1 MKLKL
6 NIWRQSDRD
15 ATGAMQ
21 SYELDE
27 VSPEMSF
34 LEMLDVLNEKL
45 IAEGSEP
52 VEFEHDCRE
61 GICGSCGVMINGQAH
76 GPQKGTATCQLHMRK
91 FSDGDEINIEPWRAA
106 AFPVLKDLV
115 VDRSPFDRIVESGGY
130 ITAPTGAGP
139 DANLRICI
147 NGAQS
152 DLTLDL

>member
-6 NIWRQSDRD
+6 NIWRQPGPD
-15 ATGAMQ
+15 ASGAMQ
-21 SYELDE
+21 TYELDD

-45 IAEGSEP
+45 IAEGAEP

-91 FSDGDEINIEPWRAA
+91 FSDGDEINIEPCGSGRNGSPTCRRA
-106 AFPVLKDLV
+106 PR
-115 VDRSPFDRIVESGGY
+115 RSR
-130 ITAPTGAGP
+130 
-139 DANLRICI
+139 C
-147 NGAQS
+147 
-152 DLTLDL
+152 